1 MIEGFNIKL
10 TLGGKTVLGRT
21 QEDLNISAVTKTSIT
36 KDDKGV
42 QQERKVRN
50 DVTLKVSALM
60 ALNGE
65 GSVDK
70 MDRNDVIALALATGD
85 AAIIEVKYLVP
96 GGDTYGGNG
105 LISGY
110 SETSNAEQ
118 DSDASLSLDIKIV
131 GGFSKITVG

>member
-118 DSDASLSLDIKIV
+118 DADASLSLDIKIV
-131 GGFSKITVG
+131 GGFSKIVG

>member
-36 KDDKGV
+36 KDDMGV

-118 DSDASLSLDIKIV
+118 DADASLSLDIKIV
-131 GGFSKITVG
+131 GGFSKINA